1 MELGVAFVILLA
13 SIILGVPVVYA
24 FGITTAWL
32 VTTLGFDASFVF
44 TTIYSKMN
52 GTVLLAI
59 PLFII
64 LGAIMETGGVGSALV
79 DFVENFTG
87 RIRGAL
93 CFVSSVCCAV
103 FGAICGSGAATLSCI
118 GSIMAP
124 KMRDRKYPMGVAAA
138 VLACAAPIGMLI
150 PPSSIQI
157 LYAWAGNLSVLTCF
171 LSTVVPG
178 IILTILIGICGIFM
192 CRNSKDIVLTEA
204 LPRKEWAK
212 RTAKSTKSAIPALLM
227 PIIVLGGI
235 YGGFMTA
242 TEAAAVAIIYAIPV
256 SLFVYRGLKAKD
268 FLGTFKKSAI
278 STGTI
283 MVMLGIIMVVS
294 RILVMN
300 NVPTMILNALLKVS
314 GNNKYIVLL
323 MINIFM
329 VIIGMLMDDVSG
341 TLLVAPILIPIGNSL
356 GVSPYQM
363 AAILGVNLGMGNVTP
378 PTAPFLYLG
387 ASICKV
393 ETKDMMKPMLFILLF
408 AYVPTL
414 ILTTYIPELSLWL
427 PRLIMGEI

>member
-1 MELGVAFVILLA
+1 MGLGIAFIILVVT
-13 SIILGVPVVYA
+13 IVLGVPVVYA
-24 FGITTAWL
+24 FGATTIWL
-32 VTTLGFDASFVF
+32 VMTLGFDASFVF
-44 TTIYSKMN
+44 TTVYSKMN

-59 PLFII
+59 PLFVI
-64 LGAIMETGGVGSALV
+64 LGAIMEKGGVGSALV
-79 DFVENFTG
+79 EFIENFTG

-93 CFVSSVCCAV
+93 CAVASVCCAV

-118 GSIMAP
+118 GSILAP
-124 KMRDRKYPMGVAAA
+124 KMRERKYPMGVAAA

-171 LSTVVPG
+171 LATVIPG
-178 IILTILIGICGIFM
+178 VILTILIAVCGIVM
-192 CRNSKDIVLTEA
+192 CRKSTDIVLTEKVS
-204 LPRKEWAK
+204 RDVWAK
-212 RTAKSTKSAIPALLM
+212 HTFKNTKSAIPALLM

-235 YGGFMTA
+235 YGGYMTA
-242 TEAAAVAIIYAIPV
+242 TEAAGVAIVYAIPV
-256 SLFVYRGLKAKD
+256 SLLIYHGIKIKD
-268 FLGTFKKSAI
+268 LGNTFRQSAVT
-278 STGTI
+278 TGTI

-300 NVPTMILNALLKVS
+300 NVPTMILDALLKIS

-387 ASICKV
+387 GSICKV
-393 ETKDMMKPMLFILLF
+393 ETKDMIKPMLLIILF